1 LECKK
6 KKVLRTRKN
15 LFLNS
20 KNKNSKDAKIAFFGG
35 LAERLSS
42 FCVDFIPVFKSKT
55 RSSSL
60 SLCEVLTTFA
70 ISDKANCQSLSRVSP
85 KENIYQNLHHFIT
98 KAKWCYKAVFSQ
110 IATTFINSL
119 PELWH
124 DDLCLL
130 IDESGIPKKGTKSDG
145 VAHQYCGQHG
155 KQENSQVGVF
165 SVLHCRKFYTTI
177 GASLHLPKSSIGR
190 NKIKAETPHKT
201 KVEQALTLIKDS
213 FCIKKLPVKWVCF
226 DALYGR
232 SVALLTALNKENIV
246 FFGDIAQN
254 IKVFTTK
261 PSFSLPEKQPG
272 KRGRTATK
280 LKADIESTAVSRIA
294 SNLTSD
300 QWQECK
306 IRKLQDGKPLMAKLY
321 RCIVWVYDEECDEV
335 MELALLIRK
344 DADGAVRYCLT
355 NACKDLSLQR
365 MGYMQGCRYFVERNF
380 QEHKQHL
387 GMNSYQIRD
396 SEGWHKHMAL
406 CALTGLFITSVKIEQ
421 SICKDYPIHIT
432 TRELKSI
439 CKLILKCRRLTLESV
454 VAEILHNN
462 LINEISIE

>member
-1 LECKK
+1 ML
-6 KKVLRTRKN
+6 T
-15 LFLNS
+15 
-20 KNKNSKDAKIAFFGG
+20 AF
-35 LAERLSS
+35 S
-42 FCVDFIPVFKSKT
+42 V
-55 RSSSL
+55 
-60 SLCEVLTTFA
+60 
-70 ISDKANCQSLSRVSP
+70 SDKGNCQSLSKVSP

-98 KAKWCYKAVFSQ
+98 KAKWCYKDVFSQ

-119 PELWH
+119 PTHWL

-165 SVLHCRKFYTTI
+165 SVLHCRKYYATI
-177 GASLHLPKSSIGR
+177 GASLHLPKSSIGC
-190 NKIKAETPHKT
+190 NKIKKDTPHKT
-201 KVEQALTLIKDS
+201 KVEQALTLIKDV

-254 IKVFTTK
+254 IKVFTNK
-261 PSFSLPEKQPG
+261 PSFCVPERQPG
-272 KRGRTATK
+272 HRGRTATK
-280 LKADIESTAVSRIA
+280 LKADIDSTAVSKIA
-294 SNLTSD
+294 AKLTPAL
-300 QWQECK
+300 WQECK
-306 IRKLQDGKPLMAKLY
+306 IRKLQDGKPLNAKLY
-321 RCIVWVYDEECDEV
+321 RCTVWVYDEDLKEI
-335 MELALLIRK
+335 MELTLLIRK

-355 NACKDLSLQR
+355 NASKNLSLQR

-387 GMNSYQIRD
+387 GMNSYQIRQSD
-396 SEGWHKHMAL
+396 GWHKHMAL
-406 CALTGLFITSVKIEQ
+406 CALTGLFVTSVKIEQ
-421 SICKDYPIHIT
+421 SICKNYPVHIT
-432 TRELKSI
+432 TRELKAI
-439 CKLILKCRRLTLESV
+439 CKLTLECHHVTLESV
-454 VAEILHNN
+454 ITEILSNN